1 MATGSDSDFAKATKE
16 TTVEKFRHW
25 KLLKHNYPSEI
36 KSQKRNL
43 RLQFTGWSYFFFLQI
58 YFGVLGKDQ

>member
-16 TTVEKFRHW
+16 TTIEKFRHW
-25 KLLKHNYPSEI
+25 KLLKHNYSSEI

-43 RLQFTGWSYFFFLQI
+43 RL
-58 YFGVLGKDQ
+58 